1 MPHSA
6 TLLSARF
13 DQVCLENGQNSKLNP
28 NELRKMQYIGLILT
42 VQYRLPS
49 QNQAWTDPYR
59 QLNRDAR

>member
-6 TLLSARF
+6 TLLSERF
-13 DQVCLENGQNSKLNP
+13 DQENGQNSKLNP
-28 NELRKMQYIGLILT
+28 NELTKMQYIGLILT

-49 QNQAWTDPYR
+49 QNQAWMDPYE